1 MAESWDNQL
10 QMLAI
15 EHILDLLALDIGD
28 DFVEEHNGLVVDI
41 LFVLSVNWLKFIH
54 YSTDVV
60 DELLFISP
68 SQRVQSFDGLWLEDD
83 GALC

>member
-41 LFVLSVNWLKFIH
+41 LFVLSVN
-54 YSTDVV
+54 
-60 DELLFISP
+60 
-68 SQRVQSFDGLWLEDD
+68 
-83 GALC
+83 